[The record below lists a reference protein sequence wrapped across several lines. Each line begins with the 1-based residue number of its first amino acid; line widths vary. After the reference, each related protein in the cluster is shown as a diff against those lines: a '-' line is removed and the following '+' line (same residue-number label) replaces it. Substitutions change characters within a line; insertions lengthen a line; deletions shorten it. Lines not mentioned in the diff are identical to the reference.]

1 MNAAPSN
8 GIAPVTPIRVWCL
21 LRDQFAHVRPVE
33 AALGARAE
41 FTYDATW
48 DPEALVRAHPDVVV
62 CVNDWPYEIAQCLD
76 AARAEH
82 LPSLVLQDGILEWRC
97 QYENPLF
104 GEGGGAPQHQPVLA
118 DYIACL
124 GNQSA
129 RQIAGWGNAGKTLA
143 IGMPRLDHLVSR
155 TAVPRRTP
163 GRTILVMTAKNP
175 GFTERQRATTLQSL
189 LDVKAYLETRPDIAV
204 LWRVGRDIARP
215 LAIENLVRE
224 MESTELAAIV
234 ERADAVV
241 TTPSTAMLEAMLL
254 GRPVAALD
262 YHNVPRFVPTAWTI
276 SASDQ
281 IGPVL
286 GDVLAPT
293 ARKLAYQNDVLHDC
307 LECDGPA
314 APRVAEVLER
324 LARGDAIRPSHV
336 PSVGQGAP
344 PLGELYPDEP
354 IFGEHDIRQ
363 LQVRLARLQKE
374 NQKLRRRRR
383 LLDAA
388 RGLWSRSPRT
398 DRSDR

>member
-1 MNAAPSN
+1 MK
-8 GIAPVTPIRVWCL
+8 PIRVWCL

-33 AALGARAE
+33 ASLGARAE
-41 FTYDATW
+41 FTYDAAW
-48 DPEALVRAHPDVVV
+48 DAEALRRAHPDVVV

-76 AARAEH
+76 AARAAGI
-82 LPSLVLQDGILEWRC
+82 PSLVLQDGILEWRC

-124 GNQSA
+124 GQQSA
-129 RQIAGWGNAGKTLA
+129 RQIDAWGNTGKTLPT
-143 IGMPRLDHLVSR
+143 GMPRLDHLLAR
-155 TAVPRRTP
+155 PAVPRRVP

-189 LDVKAYLETRPDIAV
+189 LDVKAYLETRPDLTV

-215 LAIENLVRE
+215 LAIENLVSE

-276 SASDQ
+276 SARDQ
-281 IGPVL
+281 IGPII
-286 GDVLAPT
+286 GEMLAPT

-314 APRVAEVLER
+314 APRVADVLER
-324 LARGDAIRPSHV
+324 LARGDAMQPAQA
-336 PSVGQGAP
+336 PSVGQAAP
-344 PLGELYPDEP
+344 SLGELYPDEP
-354 IFGEHDIRQ
+354 IFAEQDIRQ

-374 NQKLRRRRR
+374 NQKLRRRKR